1 MIAGAAPRS
10 FPPAAETFAA
20 GEDLA
25 GGGERGRARG
35 TIMIAMRMIRTAGA
49 AVVAAIIAG
58 AVIAGVAGCAP
69 AVVAPVTVGVN
80 DLQGATVK
88 VGLKQ
93 IVNIDTGDL
102 PVDSYSAE
110 IADPTILQ
118 FVQGRDDGSATFNP
132 GLTPLAVGTT
142 EVTMTNAQGGIQALK
157 FTVVV
162 TE

>member
-1 MIAGAAPRS
+1 MCARRGNVHGGRGFGRRAGAA
-10 FPPAAETFAA
+10 
-20 GEDLA
+20 D
-25 GGGERGRARG
+25 ARG
-35 TIMIAMRMIRTAGA
+35 TIMIAMRLIRTAGSL
-49 AVVAAIIAG
+49 VVAAVLAG
-58 AVIAGVAGCAP
+58 AVIAGVTGCAP
-69 AVVAPVTVGVN
+69 TVVAPVTVAVN
-80 DLQGATVK
+80 DLQGATVT

-102 PVDSYSAE
+102 PVDSYTAE
-110 IADPTILQ
+110 IADPSILE

-132 GLTPLAVGTT
+132 GLTPLAVGTS